1 MNKFDEFKK
10 TFSDRSR
17 HHKKLIDFVLP
28 ELKLISNTNILEFGV
43 SKDGMSTELF
53 LQYSQINNCN
63 LFSIDIVDYQNKFDQ
78 KEWNFILGRDDDFD
92 FIEKKIAD
100 EFELILLDTVHE
112 AKHVE
117 KILYHYYE
125 KLKRGGCFFV
135 DDISWIPYLKN
146 FEKDHFYSE
155 INNLETFNK
164 LLEIYSE
171 NRNKIDIEFTFL
183 GTGMCKIKKISDEP
197 LSLSKKINSRK
208 NSFKNLFRSFF
219 QRN

>member
-10 TFSDRSR
+10 IFSDKSR

-92 FIEKKIAD
+92 FIKKK
-100 EFELILLDTVHE
+100 FQ
-112 AKHVE
+112 
-117 KILYHYYE
+117 
-125 KLKRGGCFFV
+125 
-135 DDISWIPYLKN
+135 
-146 FEKDHFYSE
+146 
-155 INNLETFNK
+155 
-164 LLEIYSE
+164 
-171 NRNKIDIEFTFL
+171 
-183 GTGMCKIKKISDEP
+183 M
-197 LSLSKKINSRK
+197 SLN
-208 NSFKNLFRSFF
+208 
-219 QRN
+219 